1 MKKERIRISLDLSP
15 ELYAQLKMLS
25 DDLDLTINGAI
36 RIALQNY
43 IKQQEKAEK

>member
-15 ELYAQLKMLS
+15 ELYAQLKTLS

-43 IKQQEKAEK
+43 IKQQEKTEK